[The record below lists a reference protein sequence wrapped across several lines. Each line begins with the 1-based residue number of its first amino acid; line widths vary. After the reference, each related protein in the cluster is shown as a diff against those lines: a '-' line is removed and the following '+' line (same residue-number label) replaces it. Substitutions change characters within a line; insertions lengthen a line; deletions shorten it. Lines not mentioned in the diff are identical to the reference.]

1 MIRSSHRLPVR
12 FGVKVIAVVL
22 VGLVSLPVDGQETES
37 NPTADGPGQT
47 LELFGLDEST
57 LRQFTD
63 NSPLIADEY
72 EPGNKA
78 ALNASNAKSPAKKSL
93 TEVFAAYAAAI
104 FPRLKLLIKSVEVRL
119 HFFKAAKRLC

>member
-72 EPGNKA
+72 EPIYR
-78 ALNASNAKSPAKKSL
+78 LL
-93 TEVFAAYAAAI
+93 YL
-104 FPRLKLLIKSVEVRL
+104 FPRFERVD
-119 HFFKAAKRLC
+119 